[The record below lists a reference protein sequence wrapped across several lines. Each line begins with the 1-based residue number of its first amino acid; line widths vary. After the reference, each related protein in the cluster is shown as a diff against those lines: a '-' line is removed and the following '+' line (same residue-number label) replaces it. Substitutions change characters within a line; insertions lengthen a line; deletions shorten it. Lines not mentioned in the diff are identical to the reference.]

1 MMPCNA
7 EPSILPSIVAAM
19 WQMMHGLVSLM
30 RLPLNAVRASGL
42 AARLPTSGRPARTN
56 WRPHIRVGTPSHS
69 TQGLGSR
76 DSCVPDDAGHL
87 PGRAGNRSLPPAI
100 AVAECGDL
108 YAVHRQY
115 RRWWVACLS
124 AFPGSRF

>member
-1 MMPCNA
+1 MMSRNA
-7 EPSILPSIVAAM
+7 EPSIFPSMVEAM
-19 WQMMHGLVSLM
+19 WQMMYGFVPLM
-30 RLPLNAVRASGL
+30 RLTSTAVRASGR

-56 WRPHIRVGTPSHS
+56 WRPRIRVGTPPHS

-87 PGRAGNRSLPPAI
+87 PGRAGNWSLPPAI

-115 RRWWVACLS
+115 RRWWVAFLS
-124 AFPGSRF
+124 AFPGSQF